1 VDAKELG
8 LLMASLGQEKKEE
21 DLKKML
27 DEVDADGSG
36 EIDVEE
42 FLVLMVNYVGP
53 QGEAK
58 DEEIEEAFRLMDADG
73 GGTIDKDELGTCLKD
88 LGEEMAVDEIA
99 QCIALVDTQGTGE
112 ISLPDFKAA
121 CVRRQA
127 GRERRCEDHAH
138 AQVQELDYNAYHQGA
153 NWSRV

>member
-1 VDAKELG
+1 VDAAELG
-8 LLMASLGQEKKEE
+8 LLMKSLGQEKKEE

-27 DEVDADGSG
+27 NEVDADGSG

-73 GGTIDKDELGTCLKD
+73 GGTIDKDELGDCLKD
-88 LGEEMAVDEIA
+88 LGEEMGADEIA
-99 QCIALVDTQGTGE
+99 QCIAMVDTQGTGE

-121 CVRRQA
+121 FATKPVRK
-127 GRERRCEDHAH
+127 
-138 AQVQELDYNAYHQGA
+138 
-153 NWSRV
+153 RVFCAILY